1 MFVKYVKPKSIE
13 ELRLEMPTTSKQ
25 IEEEILKQQNLLE
38 YLHEHIQQMRQHSN
52 QQVLLKQKEDEMWA
66 VQTGITVL
74 KRKLKNL
81 AEVEEG
87 VPKEVCSKG
96 EKREE
101 EIEEKNIFCEED
113 EEEIDETNAKLLE
126 KQLIASKLS
135 LSNEIGDE
143 KKAIVRLLS
152 ELREILQ
159 LRNKLP
165 ESEQNLLTESQKA
178 TNNLSQQRPLKY
190 NNNNKQH
197 VGSQTNKE
205 QRNGEKDDTD
215 WEQLYKMFFP
225 TIFFLSIT
233 YPCLAWFHFN
243 HENPQQKQQTL
254 PEGVQST
261 DLRMPSVRIE
271 KNDTYLC
278 TAFPLDADEEH
289 YIVSFEPLANQHQ
302 IHHMLLFGCE
312 MPGSDEP
319 AWDCGEMS
327 SSDAGYSRSPVCA
340 SQPDIIYAWAR
351 GAPKLNLPKGVGFR
365 VGGEAKSQFLVL
377 QVHYMH
383 QMKGEDNSGVRV
395 LHTEEPQ
402 PRMAGTLLL
411 ATDGRMAPK
420 KTEFFKSMQTIYD
433 KKE

>member
-1 MFVKYVKPKSIE
+1 
-13 ELRLEMPTTSKQ
+13 
-25 IEEEILKQQNLLE
+25 
-38 YLHEHIQQMRQHSN
+38 
-52 QQVLLKQKEDEMWA
+52 
-66 VQTGITVL
+66 
-74 KRKLKNL
+74 
-81 AEVEEG
+81 
-87 VPKEVCSKG
+87 
-96 EKREE
+96 
-101 EIEEKNIFCEED
+101 
-113 EEEIDETNAKLLE
+113 
-126 KQLIASKLS
+126 
-135 LSNEIGDE
+135 
-143 KKAIVRLLS
+143 
-152 ELREILQ
+152 
-159 LRNKLP
+159 
-165 ESEQNLLTESQKA
+165 
-178 TNNLSQQRPLKY
+178 
-190 NNNNKQH
+190 
-197 VGSQTNKE
+197 
-205 QRNGEKDDTD
+205 
-215 WEQLYKMFFP
+215 MFFP
-225 TIFFLSIT
+225 TIFLLSLSIT
-233 YPCLAWFHFN
+233 YPCLAWFHFG
-243 HENPQQKQQTL
+243 HEDPQQKQQFL

-327 SSDAGYSRSPVCA
+327 SSNAGYSRSPVCA

-365 VGGEAKSQFLVL
+365 VGGEANSQFLVL

-383 QMKGEDNSGVRV
+383 QMKGEDNSGVRL

-420 KTEFFKSMQTIYD
+420 KTV
-433 KKE
+433 